1 MSNLS
6 DLLAQSSAC
15 SEVEWSLDQFQIGQ
29 QGEIASI
36 QADTDLKQRLSALGL
51 RPGCTFR
58 VLRKA
63 SFGGPMH
70 VRVGTTEVIM
80 RLKEAKRV
88 LAMPS

>member
-1 MSNLS
+1 LS
-6 DLLAQSSAC
+6 HSSPHHTQLSAR
-15 SEVEWSLDQFQIGQ
+15 SEDEFSLDHFQVGEL
-29 QGEIASI
+29 GEIASI